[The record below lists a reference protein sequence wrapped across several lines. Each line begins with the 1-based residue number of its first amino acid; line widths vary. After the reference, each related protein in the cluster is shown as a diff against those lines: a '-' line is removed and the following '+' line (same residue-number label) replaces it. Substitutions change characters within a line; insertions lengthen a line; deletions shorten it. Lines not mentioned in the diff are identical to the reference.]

1 MSTTASILFA
11 IGVVL
16 WRAYEDRLAAS
27 DRAGIKARQDQQE
40 RTIKGIQDAIAQ
52 CPMAWTTNEN
62 GESIWASRKFP
73 RRCCAA

>member
-16 WRAYEDRLAAS
+16 WRAYEDRRAAM
-27 DRAGIKARQDQQE
+27 DRAGIKARQEQQE

-52 CPMAWTTNEN
+52 CPFVTYPTPYDNDPQRTA
-62 GESIWASRKFP
+62 
-73 RRCCAA
+73 